1 MELSINARHCR
12 IPDTL
17 RTRVAER
24 IESITRLEPKV
35 DSATVAFDN
44 DHGVKRAEARVC
56 VAGAQTIIAHDLIY
70 GVSFQ
75 FTIPMQE
82 YMGAGPDASAGLRAE
97 WIQTM
102 AQHAHVV
109 GLSYTQFVNRQGG
122 LTDQMIVTVGTPD
135 GENEAEITLPLE
147 GLNTIGA
154 FDQVDALYAAL
165 AHSIGLAV

>member
-1 MELSINARHCR
+1 MALT
-12 IPDTL
+12 PDPSGIGAPPAVAHVDGQYPDIL
-17 RTRVAER
+17 IQGANRV
-24 IESITRLEPKV
+24 V
-35 DSATVAFDN
+35 N
-44 DHGVKRAEARVC
+44 
-56 VAGAQTIIAHDLIY
+56 AQTIIAHDLIY